1 MNITNIIYLKGDNFM
16 TYKEIQDIISENKTV
31 EKNIYSRLSAWTM
44 KEIKVTQLNGEI
56 ENHKCLWSDGI
67 IENVPFKGH
76 FTDIKVTIGCLINN
90 DKKIIWLGSPN
101 CEYYFCNSK
110 GIFGLSCTHDY
121 IYLYQNELEDDEN
134 INISNNDYDILD
146 KILFTKAKKKSF
158 LNSSY
163 SICFHDSFD
172 RKDKF
177 YTKNLE
183 NSTRYKIWPDDFMR
197 INSINIKDGLLRID
211 IENISYPFYGHILF
225 DLEEFTIVEAK
236 KD

>member
-1 MNITNIIYLKGDNFM
+1 M
-16 TYKEIQDIISENKTV
+16 TYKEIQDIISENKTLG
-31 EKNIYSRLSAWTM
+31 KNIYSRLSAWTM
-44 KEIKVTQLNGEI
+44 KEIKVTRLNGNI

-67 IENVPFKGH
+67 IENVPFKGW
-76 FTDIKVTIGCLINN
+76 FRDRKVTIGCLIDRNM
-90 DKKIIWLGSPN
+90 KLLWLGSPN
-101 CEYYFCNSK
+101 CEYYFSNTK
-110 GIFGLSCTHDY
+110 GIFGLHCTHDY
-121 IYLYQNELEDDEN
+121 IYTSKNELEDDEN
-134 INISNNDYDILD
+134 INISNNEYDILD
-146 KILFTKAKKKSF
+146 EIIFTKAKKKSF
-158 LNSSY
+158 LSS
-163 SICFHDSFD
+163 SGICFHDSFD

-225 DLEEFTIVEAK
+225 DLEKFTIVEAK